1 MAVVASA
8 PGKVLMIGGYLILER
23 PNAGIVLSTN
33 ARFYAIVKPL
43 YEEIKPDSWAW
54 AWTDVKLTSPQ
65 MSRETLYKL
74 SLKSFKLQPLSNSD
88 SRNPFVEYAV
98 EYAIAA
104 AYATFDKHK
113 KDALHKLLLQGL
125 DITIL
130 GCNEFYS
137 YRNQIEAHGLPLT
150 PESLASLPPFASI
163 TFNAEEAGGESR
175 KPEVAKTGL
184 GSSAAMTTAVVA
196 ALLHYLGVVN
206 LSSFT
211 HEQLQEKR
219 DVDALDIV
227 HVIAQTAHCIAQ
239 GKVGSG
245 FDVSSAVY
253 GSQRYVRFSPEVL
266 YPAQNAGMATP
277 LTEVISE
284 VLKAKWDH
292 ERTKFSLPPLMTLL
306 LGEPGTGGSST
317 PSMVGA
323 VKKWQKSDPQ
333 NSHETWMK
341 LLNGNSTLEM
351 HLNALCKLAE
361 SNCTSYE
368 SIINNCSTLP
378 AGKWREA
385 VSGPYQAEV
394 VKDLMGARDAMLG
407 IRYHMR
413 KMGEAAGI
421 PIEPETQTQLLDETM
436 SMEGVVLAG
445 VPGAGGFDAVFAV
458 TLGSSSSSSNNLM
471 RVWSSHNVLPLL
483 VREDPHGVSLET
495 HGDPRTLQVTS
506 EVSSIKIDD

>member
-8 PGKVLMIGGYLILER
+8 PGKVLITGGYLILER
-23 PNAGIVLSTN
+23 PNPGIVLSTN

-43 YEEIKPDSWAW
+43 YEDVKPNSWAW

-74 SLKSFKLQPLSNSD
+74 SLKHFKLQPSSTRD
-88 SRNPFVEYAV
+88 SRNPFVENAV

-104 AYATFDKHK
+104 AHATFDKYK
-113 KDALHKLLLQGL
+113 KDVLHKLLLQGL

-150 PESLASLPPFASI
+150 PESLASLPPFTSI
-163 TFNAEEAGGESR
+163 TFNAEEAGSESK

-184 GSSAAMTTAVVA
+184 GSSAAMTTAVAA

-206 LSSFT
+206 LSSLTDDKF
-211 HEQLQEKR
+211 QGKR
-219 DVDALDIV
+219 DADVLDIV
-227 HVIAQTAHCIAQ
+227 HVIAQAAHCIAQ

-253 GSQRYVRFSPEVL
+253 GSQRYVRFSPDVL
-266 YPAQNAGMATP
+266 SPAQNAGMATP

-306 LGEPGTGGSST
+306 LGEPGSGGSST

-333 NSHETWMK
+333 SSQETWRK
-341 LLNGNSTLEM
+341 LLEKNSALERN
-351 HLNALCKLAE
+351 LNALSKLSE
-361 SNCTSYE
+361 SDYTSYE
-368 SIINNCSTLP
+368 YIINCCSTLP
-378 AGKWREA
+378 AGKWRET
-385 VSGPYQAEV
+385 VSGLHQTEV
-394 VKDLMGARDAMLG
+394 VKELLGARDAMLG
-407 IRYHMR
+407 IRYEMR

-421 PIEPETQTQLLDETM
+421 PIEPESQTRLLDETM
-436 SMEGVVLAG
+436 SREGVVLAG
-445 VPGAGGFDAVFAV
+445 VPGAGGFDAIFAV
-458 TLGSSSSSSNNLM
+458 TLGVSNTSSTDNLI
-471 RVWSSHNVLPLL
+471 RAWSSRNVLTLL
-483 VREDPHGVSLET
+483 VREDPHGVSLEK
-495 HGDPRTLQVTS
+495 HDDPRIREVTS
-506 EVSSIKIDD
+506 GVSSIKI